1 MKNGVK
7 NLSELAKMLILAGI
21 VAFSLAL
28 LAIIPLIIWG
38 QTGWLIGVAIGS
50 VIEIINIILLY
61 KGSEFMTKKGKPAFF
76 LLFYFGRMALFLTG
90 FLVTAMLGF
99 GFKIAGNA
107 YIPVVNAFVH
117 SIWGVLIAY
126 TPLQVVVIVVMLIS
140 KKSELSIR
148 KGYK

>member
-61 KGSEFMTKKGKPAFF
+61 KGSEFMIKKGKPAFF

-99 GFKIAGNA
+99 GFKIAGNT

-126 TPLQVVVIVVMLIS
+126 TPLQVVVIVVMLVS

-148 KGYK
+148 KGDK